1 MKVAVLLAL
10 VGLAS
15 CRMALIG
22 GDRAKDVTIKYSY
35 LDENGRIVEVEVEA
49 DRLGLQ
55 LTPKAPAAPAPPPPT
70 PAVVR
75 YFQQAAVTPVQPATP
90 VLTKRFLQVAPEPV
104 LATNFFIPQPQVVT
118 RYVPVAAPVAVP
130 SVPAPRYVK
139 VDLDDVDD
147 DDDDVRRVYRPVSR
161 TVAPAVT
168 AAAVPARRASRPAAR
183 RRASD
188 DDDSAEK

>member
-35 LDENGRIVEVEVEA
+35 LDENGKTVEVEVEA

-55 LTPKAPAAPAPPPPT
+55 LTPKAAPAPPAVPLQPT
-70 PAVVR
+70 PVAVR
-75 YFQQAAVTPVQPATP
+75 YVQQAAAQPATP

-104 LATNFFIPQPQVVT
+104 FAPSFFVPQPQVVT
-118 RYVPVAAPVAVP
+118 RYVPVAAPSA
-130 SVPAPRYVK
+130 PAPRYVK
-139 VDLDDVDD
+139 VDFDDVED
-147 DDDDVRRVYRPVSR
+147 DDDDVRRVVYRPASSSR
-161 TVAPAVT
+161 TVAPATV

-183 RRASD
+183 PRASD
-188 DDDSAEK
+188 DDSAED